1 MGPEATDGPGPAPG
15 WADALRERLF
25 EQRTVLV
32 RGELT
37 DVLASETGAALMTL
51 DALGDSRIR
60 VQLDVTGGGLDA
72 AFSVMDVID
81 LLGVPVE
88 VRCVGRAEGP
98 GVGILAVG
106 SHRVV
111 APHARIRLVDPSAS
125 AAGRASELGAWAAQH
140 RAHLDAFHR
149 RLADAV
155 RRPVAEVADDCARG
169 RYLSAEE
176 ALRYGLADEV
186 AGPHGVIRAHRPRPL
201 GFPEG
206 S

>member
-1 MGPEATDGPGPAPG
+1 MGPERADGSGVG

-51 DALGDSRIR
+51 DALGDSRIT

-106 SHRVV
+106 SHRV
-111 APHARIRLVDPSAS
+111 
-125 AAGRASELGAWAAQH
+125 
-140 RAHLDAFHR
+140 
-149 RLADAV
+149 
-155 RRPVAEVADDCARG
+155 RG
-169 RYLSAEE
+169 RPST
-176 ALRYGLADEV
+176 
-186 AGPHGVIRAHRPRPL
+186 GPTSTPSTAAWPTPCAARSPRSPTTAP
-201 GFPEG
+201 GAAT
-206 S
+206 

>member
-1 MGPEATDGPGPAPG
+1 MGPERADGSGVG

-51 DALGDSRIR
+51 DALGDSRIT

-125 AAGRASELGAWAAQH
+125 AAGRVRAPRGSRSTAAGAGGSPRGA
-140 RAHLDAFHR
+140 RPP
-149 RLADAV
+149 
-155 RRPVAEVADDCARG
+155 RRPG
-169 RYLSAEE
+169 RSGA
-176 ALRYGLADEV
+176 
-186 AGPHGVIRAHRPRPL
+186 PPRP
-201 GFPEG
+201 
-206 S
+206 

>member
-1 MGPEATDGPGPAPG
+1 MGPERADGSGVG

-51 DALGDSRIR
+51 DALGDSRIT

-125 AAGRASELGAWAAQH
+125 AAAGPASS
-140 RAHLDAFHR
+140 
-149 RLADAV
+149 V
-155 RRPVAEVADDCARG
+155 RG
-169 RYLSAEE
+169 RPST
-176 ALRYGLADEV
+176 
-186 AGPHGVIRAHRPRPL
+186 GPTSTPSTAAWPTPCAARSPRSPTTAP
-201 GFPEG
+201 GAAT
-206 S
+206 